1 MWALFIAGGAIIALL
16 IAATFW
22 TVQAEQ
28 RRRTAASCD
37 GSVQARANQLVSAEI
52 LIVATA
58 PTEPTEPADGDEP
71 RQRAVDR
78 FRALQEQIWL
88 SELPATCAGLMTLP
102 EFQRA
107 VTVIVD
113 DTLAGLQP

>member
-1 MWALFIAGGAIIALL
+1 MWLLFIAGGAIIALL

-58 PTEPTEPADGDEP
+58 PTEPPNGDEP
-71 RQRAVDR
+71 RQRVVDR

-88 SELPATCAGLMTLP
+88 SELPATCEGLMTLP

-113 DTLAGLQP
+113 DTLAELQP